1 MAGARTHRAE
11 NGAFARPTKGG
22 ALRTRIALATAV
34 IVALEITTAMSIT
47 AGGALV
53 LSGATSDGA
62 HDSTG
67 SSTTESTSVASAL
80 VSLRTLG
87 TETVVHRA
95 PATADGGGTPVPP
108 TGVSAGTSP
117 APRSS
122 AVAANHVGND
132 QPPPTSVPRNA
143 TTSTSTI
150 PVPTTA
156 TTAAGPAAAATTGTT
171 GTTGTTAQAI
181 ATASSD
187 SDATSTGT
195 SGLVLHQKRGVRRRL
210 QQSLGATGRLRHPR
224 FDLAVSGLQRVSV
237 RGVFLRA
244 GCGGLAAVP
253 PVRLAAV
260 GHPLHL
266 RPGLTPHGSPA
277 LP

>member
-195 SGLVLHQKRGVRRRL
+195 SDWSCIRNAESGDVYNSPSEPQGAYGILDSTW
-210 QQSLGATGRLRHPR
+210 QSLGY
-224 FDLAVSGLQRVSV
+224 S
-237 RGVFLRA
+237 
-244 GCGGLAAVP
+244 
-253 PVRLAAV
+253 
-260 GHPLHL
+260 
-266 RPGLTPHGSPA
+266 GSPYEASSSVQDAAA
-277 LP
+277 LQLYHQYGWQPWGTRYTCGLG